1 MIRSKRG
8 IVMKKIY
15 LIGFMGSGKSAIG
28 RRLSFLLKIPY
39 YDMDKEIVRKVGMS
53 IPEIFNQYGER
64 FFRQQEQDFIKT
76 FRDEWCIV
84 STGGGVAINPVN
96 SKLMRQTGLVLFL
109 DATFPDIWKRIH
121 KDINR
126 PIVQSSTKEE
136 LEKLYTMRKRFY
148 KATSHITIRTESR
161 TLRQITEY
169 AAFQVNRLKSE

>member
-1 MIRSKRG
+1 
-8 IVMKKIY
+8 
-15 LIGFMGSGKSAIG
+15 
-28 RRLSFLLKIPY
+28 
-39 YDMDKEIVRKVGMS
+39 MS
-53 IPEIFNQYGER
+53 IPEIFKQHGEGY
-64 FFRQQEQDFIKT
+64 FRKQEQEFLKT

-121 KDINR
+121 KDVNR
-126 PIVQSSTKEE
+126 PIVQASTREE
-136 LEKLYTMRKRFY
+136 LEKLYMMRKRYY
-148 KATSHITIRTESR
+148 KATTHITIRTEGR

>member
-1 MIRSKRG
+1 
-8 IVMKKIY
+8 MKKIY

-39 YDMDKEIVRKVGMS
+39 YDMDQEIVKKMGMS
-53 IPEIFNQYGER
+53 IPEIFERHGEP
-64 FFRQQEQDFIKT
+64 FFRQQEHEFLKT

-84 STGGGVAINPVN
+84 STGGGVAVNPSN

-121 KDINR
+121 RDVNR
-126 PIVQSSTKEE
+126 PIVHSSTREQ
-136 LEKLYTMRKRFY
+136 LEALFTTRKRFY
-148 KATSHITIRTESR
+148 KATSHITIRTEGR

-169 AAFQVNRLKSE
+169 AAFQVNRLKSNDF